1 MAGDARKGAFV
12 SVDPLSLIF
21 GMVVGLSLG
30 LTGGGGAIFA
40 VPLLVY
46 GLQMPPREAVG
57 ISLAAV
63 GTTALVGVI
72 RAFKQR
78 MVEVPT
84 GLLFSVAGMAGTPVG
99 AWISRQLPENA
110 LLVAFAGLM
119 LVVAVRMWRK
129 ATPATRPLHESM
141 PDDDCGPTCRR
152 DPEGVL
158 RWTSRCAML
167 LMLVGVCTGIL
178 SGLFGVGGG
187 FVVVPAL
194 VTFTGMGMRRA
205 IGTSLLAIAL
215 VSAAGVGSHVLAGG
229 GLSWLIAV
237 PFAVG
242 GAAGVL
248 IGQSIAKRLS
258 SPGLQKMFSTAIVL
272 VAAFVITKSLIA

>member
-1 MAGDARKGAFV
+1 M

-21 GMVVGLSLG
+21 GTLVGLSLG

-46 GLQMPPREAVG
+46 GLQLPPREAVG

-63 GTTALVGVI
+63 GTAALVGVI
-72 RAFKQR
+72 RAFKQG

-84 GLLFSVAGMAGTPVG
+84 GLLFSVAGMAGTPAG

-110 LLVAFAGLM
+110 LLFAFAGLM
-119 LVVAVRMWRK
+119 LFVAVRMWRK
-129 ATPATRPLHESM
+129 ATPPMPRLWDAM

-152 DPEGVL
+152 DPVGVL

-167 LMLVGVCTGIL
+167 LMFVGLGTGIL
-178 SGLFGVGGG
+178 AGLFGVGGG
-187 FVVVPAL
+187 FVIVPAL
-194 VTFTGMGMRRA
+194 VAFTGMGMRRA

-215 VSAAGVGSHVLAGG
+215 VSAAGVTSHIFAGG
-229 GLSWLIAV
+229 GLSWWVAM
-237 PFAVG
+237 PFAAG

-258 SPGLQKMFSTAIVL
+258 GPVLQKTFSTAIVL
-272 VAAFVITKSLIA
+272 VAAFVITKSLTA